1 MMKKWNKVPVVVTL
15 VLVLVFSGALGE
27 RVVRADELGEEI
39 EIEPGVI
46 ARPLSTDPGE
56 KKIKVTSYRENNN
69 IHKESVS
76 ISPSY
81 LVKGKRLEVESI
93 GTNVFHKY
101 NTTELKSVILGQAI
115 KVERNAFKECPNL
128 NDIQLHGV
136 RVLDGGFYALPKL
149 TKLDLLLVEE
159 LGEGAFTDCKALNEV
174 AFMYGNPYADLS
186 GSDLLTANKMSADAF
201 TGCEA
206 VSEVRIDYVPG
217 VDEKEKGLL
226 QKIKSSL
233 PKAKLKAYLISNQSV
248 DEADQNPKLN
258 TTEVEAYAYNS
269 DPIQLEIIN
278 LYAQLKEGMTIT
290 GQTIEKK
297 KLNGKYEWSS
307 DKPEVASID
316 DKGMITPHSPGIATI
331 TLKITYEGKSKSTQC
346 KVKLFGDFEFDEEQG
361 TIIRYRGTNS
371 KVTIPNKINGVI
383 VKKIGAGSF
392 ADREDITNITIPDTI
407 IEIGENAFKGCT
419 GLSSKGIV
427 IPNSI
432 NSIASGAFAEVVDL
446 NIKVLYSGETD
457 ESGTPVIR
465 HSVFEAAGIDDKI
478 TGYIIGVTPEYKPVL
493 NMTEIK
499 DLKAGSDPVELTA
512 SGLYPENL
520 PAEINESNSS
530 MEPLEVKWK
539 SSKPSVAQVSSD
551 GLVTPVSAGT
561 AVITA
566 DIQGRSVSCKV
577 QVTGGSLTV
586 AEPDGMKLTEAAK
599 AVLAKTEP
607 IKSAVAAGQDTTV
620 LMIFE
625 EKGKNEVADDAQAI
639 DDILK
644 EGQEAAAYYNI
655 AFQAV
660 IDGRMPVNVDETA
673 GNIELEF
680 SLDGIK
686 KAASYKVARVHN
698 GQAELLNAKLS
709 PEEETLTA
717 GSSLF
722 STYAIIREQ
731 ENIQTPL
738 KENENTVKIVKKPKS
753 PVRSSL
759 DTTPAKTGDNSHTAG
774 VAGLT
779 LLMLAILLRVGRNS
793 LIKHK

>member
-1 MMKKWNKVPVVVTL
+1 MMKKWKRVPVVMTL
-15 VLVLVFSGALGE
+15 GLALVFSGALGE
-27 RVVRADELGEEI
+27 RVVRADELGAEFVLFR
-39 EIEPGVI
+39 GVI
-46 ARPLSTDPGE
+46 GKPLSTDPSETKVKITAYNHYINDYPDTVPITKDNLVGGKIWKVDSIGSGVFNSSNTKDLEFVGLGDFKVE
-56 KKIKVTSYRENNN
+56 KDAFIDCPKIKQISFSDTS
-69 IHKESVS
+69 I
-76 ISPSY
+76 
-81 LVKGKRLEVESI
+81 
-93 GTNVFHKY
+93 
-101 NTTELKSVILGQAI
+101 
-115 KVERNAFKECPNL
+115 
-128 NDIQLHGV
+128 
-136 RVLDGGFYALPKL
+136 LDGAFSGLPKL
-149 TKLDLLLVEE
+149 VELDLSKVKE
-159 LGEGAFTDCKALNEV
+159 LGEGAFTNCTGLKEV
-174 AFMYGNPYADLS
+174 TFEYAEW
-186 GSDLLTANKMSADAF
+186 LTAYTMSDNAF
-201 TGCEA
+201 PGCTS
-206 VSEVRIDYVPG
+206 VSKVILKYPHNARES
-217 VDEKEKGLL
+217 KKGIV
-226 QKIKSSL
+226 QKIASAL
-233 PKAKLKAYLISNQSV
+233 PKAQFEGYMKKNSLV
-248 DEADQNPKLN
+248 DEATDKPKLN
-258 TTEVEAYAYNS
+258 KTELENFAFNS
-269 DPIQLEIIN
+269 EPFQLEITN
-278 LYAQLKEGMTIT
+278 LYAQLKDGMTVKN
-290 GQTIEKK
+290 QTFVKEE
-297 KLNGKYEWSS
+297 LSGKYKWTS
-307 DKPEVASID
+307 DKPEIASVD
-316 DKGMITPHSPGIATI
+316 ETGLVTPHKPGKATI
-331 TLKITYEGKSKSTQC
+331 TLTVTKGSQSQTAQC
-346 KVKLFGDFEFDEEQG
+346 IADVLGQRFGDYEFDPVTG
-361 TIIRYRGTNS
+361 TILRYLGSDT
-371 KVTIPNKINGVI
+371 KVTIPDKLNKVA
-383 VKKIGAGSF
+383 VKKIAAGAFSG
-392 ADREDITNITIPDTI
+392 REDITNINVSNTVLD
-407 IEIGENAFKGCT
+407 IEEDAFKGCT
-419 GLSSKGIV
+419 NLDNVIV
-427 IPNSI
+427 SNRI
-432 NSIASGAFAEVVDL
+432 NSISAGAFNGIADFSV
-446 NIKVLYSGETD
+446 KVLYSGETD

-478 TGYIIGVTPEYKPVL
+478 TGYIIGVTPEYKPAL

-499 DLKAGSDPVELTA
+499 DLKAGSDPVELTV

-586 AEPDGMKLTEAAK
+586 AEPDGMKLTEAAR